1 MMKVY
6 SQNGGLAPAEQTSK
20 FKASAVCI
28 ALISL
33 TGAFAAPLAA
43 AEVERYGEADGWT
56 VIYAPSVGRCMAIRG
71 RADSFFGVS
80 IDASGNYYLKLST
93 LSGLPLKNIKITMRF
108 GDEPFLDE
116 TRDNHQIAATYD
128 GGSDNVYWYTGS
140 ISKYQSDL
148 LFSDGYVIFTS
159 MHKVK
164 AGGILRIGEGHWRES
179 SSETKRMLTACSKK
193 L

>member
-1 MMKVY
+1 MMKVF
-6 SQNGGLAPAEQTSK
+6 SVKGGLVPAELTFK
-20 FKASAVCI
+20 FKASAICI

-33 TGAFAAPLAA
+33 SGAIAAPLAA
-43 AEVERYGEADGWT
+43 AEVEQYGEADGWT
-56 VIYAPSVGRCMAIRG
+56 VIYAPIVGRCMAIRG
-71 RADSFFGVS
+71 REDSFYGVA
-80 IDASGNYYLKLST
+80 IDASGNHYLKLST
-93 LSGLPLKNIKITMRF
+93 LSGPPLKNIKITMSF
-108 GDEPFLDE
+108 GDQPFLDE

-128 GGSDNVYWYTGS
+128 GGSDREYWYTGS

-148 LFSDGYVIFTS
+148 LLSDGYVIFTS